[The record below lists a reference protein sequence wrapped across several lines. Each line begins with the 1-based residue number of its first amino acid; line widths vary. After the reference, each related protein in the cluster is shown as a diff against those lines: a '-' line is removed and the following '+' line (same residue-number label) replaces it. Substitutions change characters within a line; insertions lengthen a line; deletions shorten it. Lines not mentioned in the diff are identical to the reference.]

1 MWVCWCVGVWVCEC
15 LIVCVRVALDCL
27 VKACHKKST
36 QVCCSVLQCVAA
48 SCTVL
53 QYLACFCRMVQH
65 VLQRGQNYYICV
77 KIHNGE
83 DV

>member
-1 MWVCWCVGVWVCEC
+1 MGVWVCEC
-15 LIVCVRVALDCL
+15 LIVCVRVTMDSL

-36 QVCCSVLQCVAA
+36 QVCCSVLQCVAV

-53 QYLACFCRMVQH
+53 HCVACFSRMVQH
-65 VLQRGQNYYICV
+65 VLQRGHNYYIYV
-77 KIHNGE
+77 RIHNGE